1 MAGGRVFRREV
12 NAMDKKP
19 KITTGANDRP
29 RDETISQTGAGL
41 PDDTSRP
48 VDVDDATVE
57 RVRQQLL
64 AGTGPSAQ
72 AAQAGNPDAVSP
84 GTPGAGE
91 NVCRRCGG
99 TGEIDGAPC
108 PDCRGTGQVTT
119 PIGGG

>member
-1 MAGGRVFRREV
+1 
-12 NAMDKKP
+12 MDKKP

-29 RDETISQTGAGL
+29 RDETISQTGEGL

-57 RVRQQLL
+57 RVRRQFQS
-64 AGTGPSAQ
+64 GGRESAR
-72 AAQAGNPDAVSP
+72 AGNPEAVPP

-108 PDCRGTGQVTT
+108 PDCRGTGLVTT